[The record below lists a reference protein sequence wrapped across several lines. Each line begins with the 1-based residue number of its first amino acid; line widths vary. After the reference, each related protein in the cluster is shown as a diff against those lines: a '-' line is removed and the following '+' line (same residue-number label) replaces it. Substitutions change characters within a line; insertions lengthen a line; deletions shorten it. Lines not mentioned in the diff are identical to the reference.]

1 VIARWLAVG
10 LWLCSSALWGQH
22 GTTPKASPADY
33 PVHGKLGE
41 IELGAEY
48 LVHSVSS
55 DGQTYFVPGYL
66 VVEVALYPPK
76 RQTIDLAAAH
86 FALRINGKKGDGLAP
101 ELPSQ
106 VAWALKFPEDQP
118 QRGMVPITGQ
128 IGPVILAPP
137 TPQGRFPGDPQAPPP
152 PPTPPVPDQN
162 AAGIE
167 KPPIRTAD
175 QAVVDA
181 ALPLGESNNAVAGHL
196 YFAYRGRIK
205 SLKSLELIYRSAAG
219 QVVLPLL

>member
-1 VIARWLAVG
+1 MIARWLAVG
-10 LWLCSSALWGQH
+10 LWLCSPALWGQH
-22 GTTPKASPADY
+22 GTTPKGSPADY

-48 LVHSVSS
+48 LVHSVWS

-66 VVEVALYPPK
+66 VVEVAVYPPK
-76 RQTIDLAAAH
+76 HQTIDVATAH

-101 ELPSQ
+101 AAPEL
-106 VAWALKFPEDQP
+106 VAFALKYPDPQQ
-118 QRGMVPITGQ
+118 QRGLQTTGQ
-128 IGPVILAPP
+128 MGPIILGPS
-137 TPQGRFPGDPQAPPP
+137 TTTQGRFPGDPQAPPTP
-152 PPTPPVPDQN
+152 PAPPVPDQN

-167 KPPIRTAD
+167 KPPVRPAD

-181 ALPLGESNNAVAGHL
+181 ALPVGDASGPVAGHL
-196 YFAYRGRIK
+196 YFAYQGRLK
-205 SLKSLELIYRSAAG
+205 SLKSLELIYRSATG